1 LPPQADPPRVALPAP
16 AVYSQALSPERPA
29 MSEPVTANDVPTPPG
44 AEGASPLPLP
54 SPLPSTSSDVTQVA
68 QWTPAKYLPPSIQTT
83 FGEYELIAEIARGG
97 MGVVYKARQ
106 TTLDRIVA
114 LKMILA
120 GRLAGED
127 DLVRF
132 RTEAEAAAKLQHPN
146 IVAVHDVGA
155 VDGQHYFSMEFI
167 DGPTLAQRLAK
178 GPLPSRTAARY
189 VCQVARAIHYA
200 HRHGVL
206 HRDLK
211 PSNILIDTSDE
222 PHVTDFGLA
231 KRLGG
236 DQGQTRTGAVLGTP
250 SYMAPEQASGKI
262 KDQGPWTDVYGL
274 GAVLYEL
281 LTGRPPFKAE
291 SPMDTLLQV
300 LESEPVPPRLLN
312 RKIDH
317 DLQTICLKCLEKPA
331 ARRYA
336 TAEALADDLQR
347 YLNGDSISARSS
359 NMLDYMARM
368 LERSQHDIAFYTWST
383 MVLIFAVIVLV
394 EHVAVF
400 VLSQTDQPRWTILIA
415 RSLQFIAMGIAFWYN
430 RGRRILPT
438 SAPEREL
445 WTIWVGYLITLV
457 VNWLVCWQLRNY
469 DVVRPGGAAPPRWD
483 EYFMY
488 PFITMLS
495 GLAFFTMG
503 SNYWGRCYA
512 VGAAF
517 FVLAVV
523 MPLGLEYSPLA
534 FGLLWSAT
542 LAALGLHLRSL
553 GHKQKSDAGM

>member
-1 LPPQADPPRVALPAP
+1 
-16 AVYSQALSPERPA
+16 
-29 MSEPVTANDVPTPPG
+29 
-44 AEGASPLPLP
+44 
-54 SPLPSTSSDVTQVA
+54 
-68 QWTPAKYLPPSIQTT
+68 
-83 FGEYELIAEIARGG
+83 

-512 VGAAF
+512 VVAAF

>member
-1 LPPQADPPRVALPAP
+1 MA
-16 AVYSQALSPERPA
+16 
-29 MSEPVTANDVPTPPG
+29 EPVTTNDLHKPARTEAASPSPSSTVMQIEGWVPKPAPTPVP
-44 AEGASPLPLP
+44 
-54 SPLPSTSSDVTQVA
+54 VQ
-68 QWTPAKYLPPSIQTT
+68 

-97 MGVVYKARQ
+97 MGVVYKARHK
-106 TTLDRIVA
+106 TLDRVVA

-120 GRLAGED
+120 GRLAADD

-132 RTEAEAAAKLQHPN
+132 RTEAEAAAKLQHPH
-146 IVAVHDVGA
+146 IVAVHDVGE

-178 GPLPSRTAARY
+178 GPLPSRVAARY
-189 VCQVARAIHYA
+189 LGLVARAIHYA
-200 HRHGVL
+200 HRQGVL

-211 PSNILIDTSDE
+211 PSNILIDSCDE

-250 SYMAPEQASGKI
+250 SYMAPEQASGKT
-262 KDQGPWTDVYGL
+262 KDQGPCTDIYGL

-291 SPMDTLLQV
+291 SPMDTLMQV

-317 DLQTICLKCLEKPA
+317 DLQTICLKCLEKNPT
-331 ARRYA
+331 RRYA
-336 TAEALADDLQR
+336 TAEDLADDLDR
-347 YLNGDSISARSS
+347 YLSGDTISARSS
-359 NMLDYMARM
+359 NMLDYVARM
-368 LERSQHDIAFYTWST
+368 LDRSQHDIAFYTWST
-383 MVLIFAVIVLV
+383 MLLVIAVIVLI
-394 EHVAVF
+394 EHIAVF
-400 VLSQTDQPRWTILIA
+400 VLSQTDQPRWTILVA
-415 RSLQFIAMGIAFWYN
+415 RSLQFIGMGIAFWYN
-430 RGRRILPT
+430 RGRRMLPT

-445 WTIWVGYLITLV
+445 WTIWVGYLITVV

-469 DVVRPGGAAPPRWD
+469 DVVQAGGAAPHRWD
-483 EYFMY
+483 EYLLY

-512 VGAAF
+512 VGAVF
-517 FVLAVV
+517 FACAVV
-523 MPLGLEYSPLA
+523 MPLRLEYSPLV
-534 FGLLWSAT
+534 FGLLWSVT
-542 LAALGLHLRSL
+542 LAALGLHLRKL
-553 GHKQKSDAGM
+553 GHKQKSEA

>member
-1 LPPQADPPRVALPAP
+1 
-16 AVYSQALSPERPA
+16 
-29 MSEPVTANDVPTPPG
+29 
-44 AEGASPLPLP
+44 
-54 SPLPSTSSDVTQVA
+54 
-68 QWTPAKYLPPSIQTT
+68 
-83 FGEYELIAEIARGG
+83 
-97 MGVVYKARQ
+97 MGVVFKARHK
-106 TTLDRIVA
+106 TLDRVVA

-120 GRLAGED
+120 GRLAGAD

-132 RTEAEAAAKLQHPN
+132 RTEAEAAAKLQHPH
-146 IVAVHDVGA
+146 IVAVHDVGE

-167 DGPTLAQRLAK
+167 DGPTLAQRVAK
-178 GPLPSRTAARY
+178 GPLPSRAAARY
-189 VCQVARAIHYA
+189 VCQIARAIQYA
-200 HRHGVL
+200 HCQGVL

-211 PSNILIDTSDE
+211 PSNILIDSQDE

-236 DQGQTRTGAVLGTP
+236 DHGQTRTGAILGTP
-250 SYMAPEQASGKI
+250 SYMAPEQADGRI
-262 KDQGPWTDVYGL
+262 KVQGAWTDVYGL

-291 SPMDTLLQV
+291 TPVETLMQV
-300 LESEPVPPRLLN
+300 LETEPVPPRLLN

-317 DLQTICLKCLEKPA
+317 DLETICLKCLEKNTT
-331 ARRYA
+331 RRYA
-336 TAEALADDLQR
+336 TAEALADDLHR
-347 YLNGDSISARSS
+347 YLNGDSITARSS

-368 LERSQHDIAFYTWST
+368 LDRSQHDIAFHTWST

-400 VLSQTDQPRWTILIA
+400 FLSLAEAPWWTILIA
-415 RSLQFIAMGIAFWYN
+415 RSLQFIGMGVAFWYN

-445 WTIWVGYLITLV
+445 WTIWFGYLITLV
-457 VNWLVCWQLRNY
+457 VNWLVCWQLRAY
-469 DVVRPGGAAPPRWD
+469 KIVAPGAAAPNRWE
-483 EYFMY
+483 EYLLY
-488 PFITMLS
+488 PIITMLS

-517 FVLAVV
+517 FVLAVL
-523 MPLGLEYSPLA
+523 MPL
-534 FGLLWSAT
+534 
-542 LAALGLHLRSL
+542 R
-553 GHKQKSDAGM
+553 